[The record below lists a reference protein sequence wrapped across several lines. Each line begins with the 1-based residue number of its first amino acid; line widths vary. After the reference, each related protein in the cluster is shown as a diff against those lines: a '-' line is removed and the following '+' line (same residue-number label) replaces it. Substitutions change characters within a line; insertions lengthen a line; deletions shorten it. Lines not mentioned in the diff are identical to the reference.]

1 LVLLNKGDDAV
12 VYRVSQWLSYGSWR
26 DADRGEIFNVTAAQR
41 EIVTELGAHDARVL
55 LFDAA
60 TTDPGLL
67 AELHRLQS
75 LRQRKSIQ

>member
-1 LVLLNKGDDAV
+1 
-12 VYRVSQWLSYGSWR
+12 VSQWLSYGSWR

-41 EIVTELGAHDARVL
+41 EIATELGAHDARVL